1 MSVNGMKRVINNN
14 PDKESVDAFAD
25 ALRALTAGE
34 IIGREVIFFDSTG
47 STNDAAMKIAAE
59 RDDPEG
65 IVVVA
70 DTQTGGRGRLG
81 RNWVSP
87 PGVNLYF
94 TILLKP
100 AFSPDEAPLLTL
112 MAAVASVSAIRKVT
126 GLEAGIK
133 WPNDILVSG
142 RKAGGILLEM
152 KTDADMIRFVAIGI
166 GINVNMDVEA
176 LPEEIRSLSTT
187 LTKEGNIKVDRA
199 RLLENIL
206 TEAERLYKDVV
217 AGKGSVILKEWRE
230 FSSMAG
236 RQVSVQ
242 MHDKIISGIAED
254 IDDKG
259 RLIVRL
265 PSGGRE
271 TVSAGDVTILKDQ
284 K

>member
-1 MSVNGMKRVINNN
+1 MKRVINNN
-14 PDKESVDAFAD
+14 PDKEHDYIFAD
-25 ALRALTAGE
+25 ALSLLTAGD
-34 IIGREVIFFDSTG
+34 IIGREFIFLDSTG

-112 MAAVASVSAIRKVT
+112 MAAVASVSAIRMVT
-126 GLEAGIK
+126 GLDAGIK

-152 KTDADMIRFVAIGI
+152 RTDADKIRFVAIGI

-217 AGKGSVILKEWRE
+217 AGKGFVILKEWRE

-265 PSGGRE
+265 PSGDRE
-271 TVSAGDVTILKDQ
+271 TVSAGDVTILNKI
-284 K
+284 KN

>member
-1 MSVNGMKRVINNN
+1 MKRVINNN

-34 IIGREVIFFDSTG
+34 IIGREVIFLDSTG

-59 RDDPEG
+59 KDDPEG

-81 RNWVSP
+81 RSWVSP

-100 AFSPDEAPLLTL
+100 EFSPDEAPLLTL

-187 LTKEGNIKVDRA
+187 LLKEGNIKVDRA

-230 FSSMAG
+230 LSSMAG

-242 MHDKIISGIAED
+242 MHDKTISGIAED